1 MVWLWLC
8 FFGIS
13 MIGCVGVWFFF
24 MICCFMCDFLL
35 IIDFVVDVDVYYVLC
50 LFVVFGGLVV
60 EFEWWLEWYS
70 YC

>member
-1 MVWLWLC
+1 
-8 FFGIS
+8 
-13 MIGCVGVWFFF
+13 
-24 MICCFMCDFLL
+24 MCDFLL

-70 YC
+70 YCQVQLFYMLMGVVYCEIDGGVWIVLL